1 MGGLQAVVCQREFN
15 YNDNDIDDDNGD
27 IVQQYNVIHY
37 AIDAK
42 PHVCG
47 DSGLSTVDFRAEP
60 ICWNQTSQKK
70 IKGVRIMLKDDNG
83 NNDIVREY

>member
-1 MGGLQAVVCQREFN
+1 MGGLQAVVCQRECN
-15 YNDNDIDDDNGD
+15 YNGNNIDDDNGD
-27 IVQQYNVIHY
+27 IVQQYNVIHD
-37 AIDAK
+37 IDAK

-60 ICWNQTSQKK
+60 ICWNQTSQNK
-70 IKGVRIMLKDDNG
+70 IKGVRRIMLKGDNG